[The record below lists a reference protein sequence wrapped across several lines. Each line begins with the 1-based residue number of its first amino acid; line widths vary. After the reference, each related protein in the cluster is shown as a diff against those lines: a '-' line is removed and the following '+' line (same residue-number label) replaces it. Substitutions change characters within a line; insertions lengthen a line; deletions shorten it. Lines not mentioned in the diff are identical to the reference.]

1 MYRNYSL
8 EEYLRLERKATLK
21 SEFYKGEIL
30 TMPGA
35 SANHNAITARLLS
48 HLSLCAEEKED
59 CVAYS
64 NDMLFYSPTCP
75 LSAYPDFMVVC
86 GEPQYLVG
94 EENYTLMNPILIGEV
109 LSDSTENYDRNVKL
123 PCYLATPSVEAVV
136 LASQKEARVEV
147 YQKINGNALP
157 QIYTQGKFKIM
168 DCELE
173 MERIYKNI
181 KF

>member
-8 EEYLRLERKATLK
+8 KEYLRLERNASLK

-35 SANHNAITARLLS
+35 SYNHNVITARIQSYLNI
-48 HLSLCAEEKED
+48 CAEEKD
-59 CVAYS
+59 NCTVCS
-64 NDMLFYSPTCP
+64 NDMLFYSPICP

-86 GEPQYLVG
+86 GEPQYLAG

-123 PCYLATPSVEAVV
+123 PCYLTTPSVEVVV
-136 LASQKEARVEV
+136 LASQREARVEV
-147 YQKINGNALP
+147 YQKINGNTLP
-157 QIYTQGKFKIM
+157 QIYTQGKFKVM

-173 MERIYKNI
+173 IERIYKNI

>member
-1 MYRNYSL
+1 MYRNYSI
-8 EEYLRLERKATLK
+8 EDYLRLERNATLK

-35 SANHNAITARLLS
+35 SANHNIVTARLLS
-48 HLSLCAEEKED
+48 YFSLCAEKKD
-59 CVAYS
+59 NCVAYS
-64 NDMLFYSPTCP
+64 NDMLFYSPICP

-86 GEPQYLVG
+86 GEPQYLEG
-94 EENYTLMNPILIGEV
+94 AENYTLTNPILVGEV

-123 PCYLATPSVEAVV
+123 PCYLASPSVEVV
-136 LASQKEARVEV
+136 ILASQKEAKIEV
-147 YQKINGNALP
+147 YHKINGNALP
-157 QIYTQGKFKIM
+157 HIYTQGKFWVL